1 MSIEQGASQNKWK
14 KEKVK
19 EKENEQAQLLDI
31 NSLAEEE
38 K

>member
-14 KEKVK
+14 KEKEK
-19 EKENEQAQLLDI
+19 EKESEQAQLLDI